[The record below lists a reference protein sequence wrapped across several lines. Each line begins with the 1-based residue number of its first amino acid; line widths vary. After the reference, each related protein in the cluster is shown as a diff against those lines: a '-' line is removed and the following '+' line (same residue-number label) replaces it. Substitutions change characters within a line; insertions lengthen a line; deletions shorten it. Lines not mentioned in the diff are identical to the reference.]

1 MGLVIRT
8 AFVTS
13 KGNLVRDTLYPKPS
27 KFKFYADS
35 LKFILGMGVVA
46 LIGFGCTVNLMIEQ
60 GYTPLIIL
68 DRALNLITI
77 TVPPALPAAMTAG
90 SAFALLRLKR
100 SKIFCISPP
109 RINVAGR
116 VNMMVFD
123 KTGTLT
129 EDGLQVFGFR
139 GVENALVNQRKKN
152 IFGKFTPDCKSY
164 QSKAS
169 NDPRKEFLEGIAS
182 CHSIT
187 YVDGELI
194 GDPLDVK
201 MFQATGWVLE
211 EETGGQ

>member
-13 KGNLVRDTLYPKPS
+13 KGNLVRDILYPKPS

-77 TVPPALPAAMTAG
+77 TVPPA
-90 SAFALLRLKR
+90 LKR

-169 NDPRKEFLEGIAS
+169 NNPRKEFLEGIAS